1 MYPGQT
7 SIQASLALDAYDCA
21 QQQSVVQEGGSW
33 QEVLRA
39 LCALEAVIS
48 QGSSAA
54 CGEIAVHFQV
64 SAQQARR
71 AHVAKHAVGS
81 VSMLKAEW
89 EGTQPSKA
97 SIDTCPTTYWALAES

>member
-1 MYPGQT
+1 MVTDSNMQLSFTPNAANG
-7 SIQASLALDAYDCA
+7 LLDQCC
-21 QQQSVVQEGGSW
+21 VCCNVQEKGSW

-64 SAQQARR
+64 HIPLIPCSG
-71 AHVAKHAVGS
+71 HHPELHTDETMV
-81 VSMLKAEW
+81 
-89 EGTQPSKA
+89 
-97 SIDTCPTTYWALAES
+97 